1 MVSVVGFFGRQYILS
16 AHGFTARL
24 KSSNFI
30 FQEVNGKRPSF
41 HPEPIPH
48 IARLNGSGWR
58 DSQSWVANVFRLI
71 FVRQNERLQQEHQR
85 K

>member
-48 IARLNGSGWR
+48 IARLNGSDGETHNHGLLTFF
-58 DSQSWVANVFRLI
+58 D
-71 FVRQNERLQQEHQR
+71 
-85 K
+85 